1 MNTKK
6 TSMRFSRIF
15 IIAAAAVLMTS
26 TAINAQTIRKNS
38 SFDIQVAG
46 TSNLHDWTMKG
57 QSGTIEASL
66 NLASNVNYLAG
77 IQSLTFTL
85 PVKNLKSGESL
96 MDSRACDAL
105 KADKYPNITFKL
117 LTATP
122 AATQGNKTTF
132 NVTGL
137 LTISGQTRQITMV
150 ANAIKNADGSVNISG
165 TQKMKMT
172 DFGIKPPSFLFGA
185 LRCGDNLTIDYKV
198 HL

>member
-1 MNTKK
+1 M
-6 TSMRFSRIF
+6 I
-15 IIAAAAVLMTS
+15 S

-38 SFDIQVAG
+38 SFDIVVAG

-66 NLASNVNYLAG
+66 NLASNVSYLAG

-105 KADKYPNITFKL
+105 KADKYPNISFKL

-137 LTISGQTRQITMV
+137 LTISGQTRQINMV
-150 ANAIKNADGSVNISG
+150 ATAIKNADGSVNISG

-185 LRCGDNLTIDYKV
+185 LRCGDNLSIDYKV